1 MTTDI
6 TINLQPNHLT
16 LAEAMRTIIAFD
28 GEGRPIVAFR
38 NGTNYVRGLSGDVLL
53 KRTIAPGQKERR
65 KLSADERQAILAEIL
80 HDAHRM
86 TEQIAATAPPEAHDW
101 FKRIRRWD
109 VAGLEEERARFRTI
123 YKPISIV
130 PPDQYRAL
138 VLQATEGCSW
148 NRCHFCTFYRD
159 RPFRIHTPTTFREHI
174 RQVKAFVGAGLGL
187 RMAIFLGDAN
197 ALITPQPRL
206 RSLLK
211 VIHEEFP
218 IGPTAPLKGIYSF
231 LDIFGAERKTLTDYR
246 ELADAGVRR
255 IYLGLE
261 SGDDTVFHQL
271 NKPGSPA
278 EAIEVVQTIKA
289 AGIAVGVILL
299 AGAGGS
305 RFAANH
311 IQHSINVIAAM
322 NLGPD
327 DIVYLSPLIVTPD
340 SPYLDQLRES
350 GSQPLD
356 TAEITK
362 QVQTLKQ
369 SLRTVVAPGTKVV
382 LYHIEEFVY

>member
-1 MTTDI
+1 
-6 TINLQPNHLT
+6 
-16 LAEAMRTIIAFD
+16 
-28 GEGRPIVAFR
+28 
-38 NGTNYVRGLSGDVLL
+38 
-53 KRTIAPGQKERR
+53 
-65 KLSADERQAILAEIL
+65 
-80 HDAHRM
+80 
-86 TEQIAATAPPEAHDW
+86 
-101 FKRIRRWD
+101 
-109 VAGLEEERARFRTI
+109 
-123 YKPISIV
+123 
-130 PPDQYRAL
+130 
-138 VLQATEGCSW
+138 
-148 NRCHFCTFYRD
+148 
-159 RPFRIHTPTTFREHI
+159 
-174 RQVKAFVGAGLGL
+174 VKAFVGAGLGL

-206 RSLLK
+206 RSLLQ
-211 VIHEEFP
+211 VIHEEFS

-305 RFAANH
+305 RFAADH
-311 IQHSINVIAAM
+311 VQHSIDVIAAM

-350 GSQPLD
+350 AGQPLD
-356 TAEITK
+356 AAEITA